1 MPTIDTVRNG
11 VPTDKLFGA
20 VNKLSD
26 PENVALAQFRFTATN
41 QWVDGTHSVSTIGDW
56 YGLGTDH
63 EYPQAYELPLDHPTL
78 GQGRGPAPQE
88 QVLSA
93 LAGCITG
100 GIATIAAARKIQ
112 LTKVESSVTGE
123 IDVRGVLGID
133 DAVRRGFGA
142 VSATFVVE
150 GDAPAEDLQKLVA
163 DSVRLSAVYDMLS
176 ATVPVTVSA
185 A

>member
-1 MPTIDTVRNG
+1 MATIDTNRNG

-26 PENVALAQFRFTATN
+26 PENAPLAQFRFTATN
-41 QWVDGTHSVSTIGDW
+41 QWVDGTHSVSTIGTW
-56 YGLGTDH
+56 HGLGADH
-63 EYPQAYELPLDHPTL
+63 EYPTAYQLPVDHPTL

-100 GIATIAAARKIQ
+100 GVATIAAARKIR
-112 LTKVESSVTGE
+112 LTRVESAVTGE

-133 DAVRRGFGA
+133 DGVRRGFSS
-142 VSATFVVE
+142 VNATFVVE
-150 GDAPAEDLQKLVA
+150 GDASDEDLQKLVA
-163 DSVRLSAVYDMLS
+163 DSVRLSAVYDMLA

-185 A
+185 

>member
-1 MPTIDTVRNG
+1 MTTIDTIRNG

-26 PENVALAQFRFTATN
+26 PENEALAQFRFTATN
-41 QWVDGTHSVSTIGDW
+41 RWVDGTHSVSSIGNW
-56 YGLGTDH
+56 YGLGADH
-63 EYPQAYELPLDHPTL
+63 EYPAAYELPIDHPTL
-78 GQGRGPAPQE
+78 GQARGPAPQE

-100 GIATIAAARKIQ
+100 GIATIAAARKIR
-112 LTKVESSVTGE
+112 LTKVESSVSGE

-133 DAVRRGFGA
+133 DGVRRGFKS

-150 GDAPAEDLQKLVA
+150 GDASDEDLQKLVA
-163 DSVRLSAVYDMLS
+163 DSVRLSAVYDMLA

-185 A
+185 

>member
-1 MPTIDTVRNG
+1 MSSIDTIRNG

-26 PENVALAQFRFTATN
+26 PENEALAQFRFTATN
-41 QWVDGTHSVSTIGDW
+41 QWVDGTHSVSNIGNW

-63 EYPQAYELPLDHPTL
+63 EYPAAYELPIDHPTL

-100 GIATIAAARKIQ
+100 GIATIAAARKIP

-133 DAVRRGFGA
+133 DGVRRGFSA

-150 GDAPAEDLQKLVA
+150 GEASDEDLQKLVA
-163 DSVRLSAVYDMLS
+163 DSVRLSAVYDMLA

-185 A
+185 